1 MELCL
6 QQKYKVHSKASFT
19 HICRWCDDATR
30 LWSILYGEDGFPTDR
45 AEENPMISGHED
57 FFFIA
62 EEKFTCIIFLADLWH
77 THTKDWWMLFNVKY
91 QEKKKAKSRTT
102 TQFRAYYRLSIGV
115 RNSQMI
121 YYYYYLD
128 RRPQVEQNS
137 LLQIHVNRG
146 WNPTRILIE
155 DLLLIQSS
163 EFSHPFP
170 ASFANQQTD
179 KALCA
184 SQRNDGI
191 LRLRSRLLKLVLEKL
206 CIWWSNV

>member
-1 MELCL
+1 
-6 QQKYKVHSKASFT
+6 
-19 HICRWCDDATR
+19 
-30 LWSILYGEDGFPTDR
+30 
-45 AEENPMISGHED
+45 MISGHED

-102 TQFRAYYRLSIGV
+102 TQFWAYYRLSIGV

>member
-1 MELCL
+1 MLWQYAFYTHLLLETKRSNSTTNLGKFIYSLMNRNVPMSVHFILINNINKTARTPFFLTCL
-6 QQKYKVHSKASFT
+6 TVLVH
-19 HICRWCDDATR
+19 
-30 LWSILYGEDGFPTDR
+30 P
-45 AEENPMISGHED
+45 
-57 FFFIA
+57 
-62 EEKFTCIIFLADLWH
+62 
-77 THTKDWWMLFNVKY
+77 
-91 QEKKKAKSRTT
+91 
-102 TQFRAYYRLSIGV
+102 
-115 RNSQMI
+115 
-121 YYYYYLD
+121 
-128 RRPQVEQNS
+128 NS

-163 EFSHPFP
+163 EFTHPFP

-206 CIWWSNV
+206 CI